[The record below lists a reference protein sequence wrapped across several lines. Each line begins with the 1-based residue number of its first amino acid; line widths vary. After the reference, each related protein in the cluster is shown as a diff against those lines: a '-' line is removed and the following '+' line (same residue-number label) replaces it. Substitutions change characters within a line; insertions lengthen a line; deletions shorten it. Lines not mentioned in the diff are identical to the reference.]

1 MQSLKTVFTNS
12 LEDTTD
18 DFISNYL
25 FMNMRNFTQPILKT
39 GDDLTLKDE
48 AINNF
53 ITQLSFGATL
63 WAYTGIMAYITKV
76 ATRTGI
82 MWGYIVSGK
91 LKKKIQELK
100 TKNIKGKKAL
110 NFLGAV
116 IGSDKTLERIEV
128 MKIADSNLRQID
140 TQIQNEKNNRLA
152 IENKIVSLG
161 ATSTQLKGV
170 SSQENFNLYLH
181 KTKTSTWK
189 NTNADKKLFE
199 KVTGQPI
206 AESGISWPDMVD
218 TINNYSEFAKDV
230 EGRIF
235 NLTEAILKIV
245 NRTNLA
251 K

>member
-1 MQSLKTVFTNS
+1 MQSLKNVFSNS

-25 FMNMRNFTQPILKT
+25 FMNMRNFTQPMLKT

-63 WAYTGIMAYITKV
+63 WAYTAIMAYIAKI

-128 MKIADSNLRQID
+128 MKLADSNLRQID
-140 TQIQNEKNNRLA
+140 TQIQNEKTNRLA
-152 IENKIVSLG
+152 VENKMISLG

-181 KTKTSTWK
+181 KTKTSSWK
-189 NTNADKKLFE
+189 NVTADKRLFE
-199 KVTGQPI
+199 KVTGQSI
-206 AESGISWPDMVD
+206 ADSGINWSDMVD
-218 TINNYSEFAKDV
+218 TINNYSEFAKDL
-230 EGRIF
+230 EGNIF

>member
-63 WAYTGIMAYITKV
+63 WAYTVIMAYITKV

-128 MKIADSNLRQID
+128 MKLADSNLRQID
-140 TQIQNEKNNRLA
+140 TQIQNEKNNRMA

-161 ATSTQLKGV
+161 VTSTQLKGV

-189 NTNADKKLFE
+189 NTNSDKKLFE
-199 KVTGQPI
+199 KVTGQLI
-206 AESGISWPDMVD
+206 ADSGTSWSDMVD

>member
-1 MQSLKTVFTNS
+1 M
-12 LEDTTD
+12 
-18 DFISNYL
+18 
-25 FMNMRNFTQPILKT
+25 
-39 GDDLTLKDE
+39 
-48 AINNF
+48 
-53 ITQLSFGATL
+53 
-63 WAYTGIMAYITKV
+63 
-76 ATRTGI
+76 
-82 MWGYIVSGK
+82 
-91 LKKKIQELK
+91 
-100 TKNIKGKKAL
+100 
-110 NFLGAV
+110 
-116 IGSDKTLERIEV
+116 
-128 MKIADSNLRQID
+128 
-140 TQIQNEKNNRLA
+140 A

-181 KTKTSTWK
+181 KTKTSSWK

-199 KVTGQPI
+199 KVTGQLI
-206 AESGISWPDMVD
+206 ADSGTSWSDMVE